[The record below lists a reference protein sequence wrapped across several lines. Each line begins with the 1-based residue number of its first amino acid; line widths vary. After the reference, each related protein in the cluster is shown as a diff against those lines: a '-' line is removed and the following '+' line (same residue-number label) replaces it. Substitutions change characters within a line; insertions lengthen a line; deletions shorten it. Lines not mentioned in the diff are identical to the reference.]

1 LTTPLETFDTD
12 VLVVGGGLAALRAAY
27 DAAGEG
33 ARVALAVKGRAGRS
47 GSSAMT
53 SAGYSAWI
61 RPDDSPERHYQD
73 TVAGGRGLTEPRL
86 AEALAREA
94 PLRRAELVELGGRL
108 AQLDGEPAIHAS
120 GDHSVPR
127 TVVAENF
134 KGLDFTIPLLE
145 AVQRRGV
152 QLLERTATLDLLT
165 RDGEIEGAVC
175 LRYAEPGGLL
185 RVECG
190 AVILAAGG
198 AGQLFAVTSNTSDV
212 TGDGYALALRA
223 GAAVRDM
230 EFIQF
235 YPWRCIVPFSGT
247 RMPIQPSTF
256 VLGARL
262 YNRRSERFMDDYD
275 PVKHEATTRDLAA
288 RAIYQQIAANLDVK
302 GGVRLDVSE
311 LTEEQWVRSNPKP
324 ARYFLDRGIDFHD
337 QEMILSPEA
346 HFFMGGVVVDEWG
359 ARRVPGLFV
368 AGETAGGLHGAN
380 RLDSNAIPETQVFG
394 ARAGRAAAARAIGTA
409 RRGGDQAWAPR
420 WASAG
425 DRDHADGDL
434 AEYERMR
441 RRLKETAWLRLGIV
455 RDGDGLRAGLREVR
469 RLGEELGSRSP
480 GSPRALLAHSELASS
495 LLTAEACFT
504 AALHRRESR
513 GAHFRSDFPDQDPA
527 WSRPSV
533 LGLGPDGPVLEDAPF
548 LESPPGPAP
557 RAAGDRPAPPHEEVS
572 DD

>member
-1 LTTPLETFDTD
+1 LETLDTD

-94 PLRRAELVELGGRL
+94 PARRAELVELGGRL
-108 AQLDGEPAIHAS
+108 AQLDGGPAIHAS

-145 AVQRRGV
+145 AVRRRGV
-152 QLLERTATLDLLT
+152 LLLERTATLDLLT
-165 RDGEIEGAVC
+165 GDVGIEGALC

-185 RVECG
+185 RVDCG

-223 GAAVRDM
+223 GAALRDM

-235 YPWRCIVPFSGT
+235 YPWRCIVPFAGT

-262 YNRRSERFMDDYD
+262 YNRRSVRFMDDYD

-288 RAIYQQIAANLDVK
+288 RAIYQQIAAGLDVK
-302 GGVRLDVSE
+302 GGVRLDVSD

-324 ARYFLDRGIDFHD
+324 ARYFLDRGVDFHD

-359 ARRVPGLFV
+359 ASGVSGLFV

-394 ARAGRAAAARAIGTA
+394 ARAGRAAAERALGASRPAPTGARTP
-409 RRGGDQAWAPR
+409 APR
-420 WASAG
+420 W
-425 DRDHADGDL
+425 RQPNDHGDGDL
-434 AEYERMR
+434 GEYDRLR
-441 RRLKETAWLRLGIV
+441 RRLKETTWLRLGIV
-455 RDGDGLRAGLREVR
+455 RDGGGLRDGLLEVR
-469 RLGEELGSRSP
+469 RLRDELAGRAP
-480 GSPRALLAHSELASS
+480 GSAWAVLAHAELDSS
-495 LLTAEACFT
+495 LLTAEACFV

-513 GAHFRSDFPDQDPA
+513 GAHFRSDYPDQDPDWA
-527 WSRPSV
+527 SPSV
-533 LGLGPDGPVLEDAPF
+533 LGLGPDGPVLERAPF
-548 LESPPGPAP
+548 LEAPPGPAP
-557 RAAGDRPAPPHEEVS
+557 GAARPAPPHEEGQR
-572 DD
+572 

>member
-1 LTTPLETFDTD
+1 MTTPLETLDTD

-73 TVAGGRGLTEPRL
+73 TIAGGRGLTEPRL

-94 PLRRAELVELGGRL
+94 PLRRAELVDLGGRL
-108 AQLDGEPAIHAS
+108 AQLEGEPAIHAS

-145 AVQRRGV
+145 AVRRRGV
-152 QLLERTATLDLLT
+152 RLLERTATLDLLT
-165 RDGEIEGAVC
+165 RGGEIEGAVC

-185 RVECG
+185 RVDCR

-235 YPWRCIVPFSGT
+235 YPWRCIVPFAGT

-302 GGVRLDVSE
+302 GGVRLDVSD

-324 ARYFLDRGIDFHD
+324 ARYFLERGVDFHD

-359 ARRVPGLFV
+359 ASRVPGLYV

-394 ARAGRAAAARAIGTA
+394 ARAGRAAAARAIGA
-409 RRGGDQAWAPR
+409 GRRTGDQALASR
-420 WASAG
+420 WRSLS
-425 DRDHADGDL
+425 DHGDGDL
-434 AEYERMR
+434 GDYERMR

-455 RDGDGLRAGLREVR
+455 RDGEGLRAGLREVR
-469 RLGEELGSRSP
+469 RLADELGARAP
-480 GSPRALLAHSELASS
+480 ASPRALLAHSELASS

-533 LGLGPDGPVLEDAPF
+533 LGLGPDGPVLEEAPF
-548 LESPPGPAP
+548 LEAAPPSRPG
-557 RAAGDRPAPPHEEVS
+557 GDRPSPPHEEVS
-572 DD
+572 DDG

>member
-1 LTTPLETFDTD
+1 MEILETD

-27 DAAGEG
+27 DAAGAG

-61 RPDDSPERHYQD
+61 RPDDSAERHYQD
-73 TVAGGRGLTEPRL
+73 TIAGGRGLSDPRL
-86 AEALAREA
+86 VAVMAREA
-94 PLRRAELVELGGRL
+94 PARRAELVELGGRL
-108 AQLDGEPAIHAS
+108 AQLEGEPAIHAS

-127 TVVAENF
+127 TVVAANF

-145 AVQRRGV
+145 AVLSRGV
-152 QLLERTATLDLLT
+152 QLQERTATLELLT
-165 RDGEIEGAVC
+165 EGGEITGALC
-175 LRYAEPGGLL
+175 LRYAEPSGLL
-185 RVECG
+185 QVRCR
-190 AVILAAGG
+190 AVVVAAGG

-235 YPWRCIVPFSGT
+235 YPWRCIVPFAGT

-256 VLGARL
+256 VLGAKL
-262 YNRRSERFMDDYD
+262 FNRNDVRFMDDYD

-311 LTEEQWVRSNPKP
+311 LTEEQWLRSNPKP
-324 ARYFLDRGIDFHD
+324 ARYFLERGVDFQQ

-359 ARRVPGLFV
+359 ASRVPGLFV

-394 ARAGRAAAARAIGTA
+394 ARAGRAAARRAASGRARPSSNGSPALCGWES
-409 RRGGDQAWAPR
+409 RWRSLQAQGSEA
-420 WASAG
+420 
-425 DRDHADGDL
+425 
-434 AEYERMR
+434 AEPVDYERLR
-441 RRLKETAWLRLGIV
+441 RRLKQTTWLRLGIV
-455 RDGDGLRAGLREVR
+455 RDGDGLRRGLDEVR
-469 RLGEELGSRSP
+469 RLGRELARLEP
-480 GSPRALLAHSELASS
+480 GSARDLLAHEELDSS
-495 LLTAEACFT
+495 LLTAEACFV

-513 GAHFRSDFPDQDPA
+513 GAHYRSDFPQQDPS
-527 WSRPSV
+527 WSRASI
-533 LGLGPDGPVLEDAPF
+533 LALGPGGAVVEDGPPLDQ
-548 LESPPGPAP
+548 SPPPSLQ
-557 RAAGDRPAPPHEEVS
+557 EVS

>member
-1 LTTPLETFDTD
+1 VSAVETLDTD

-27 DAAGEG
+27 DAAGAG

-61 RPDDSPERHYQD
+61 RPDDSAERHFED
-73 TVAGGRGLTEPRL
+73 TIAGGRGLSDPRL
-86 AEALAREA
+86 VAVMAREA
-94 PLRRAELVELGGRL
+94 PARRAELVALGGTL
-108 AQLDGEPAIHAS
+108 ALQEGEPAIHAS

-127 TVVAENF
+127 TVVAANF

-145 AVQRRGV
+145 AVLERGV
-152 QLLERTATLDLLT
+152 QALERTATLELLT
-165 RDGEIEGAVC
+165 ERGEVTGALC

-185 RVECG
+185 RVRCG
-190 AVILAAGG
+190 AVVVAAGG

-223 GAAVRDM
+223 GAALRDM

-235 YPWRCIVPFSGT
+235 YPWRCIVPFAGT

-262 YNRRSERFMDDYD
+262 YNRDGVRFMDDYD

-288 RAIYQQIAANLDVK
+288 RAIYQQIAGDLDVK
-302 GGVRLDVSE
+302 GGVRLDVSA
-311 LTEEQWVRSNPKP
+311 LTEEQWLRSNPKP
-324 ARYFLDRGIDFHD
+324 ARWFLERGADFRE

-346 HFFMGGVVVDEWG
+346 HFFMGGVIVDEWG
-359 ARRVPGLFV
+359 ATGVPGLFV

-394 ARAGRAAAARAIGTA
+394 ARAGRAAARRAAGNRPGPSGNGSAATLAWERRWRSLGTH
-409 RRGGDQAWAPR
+409 GDGA
-420 WASAG
+420 AG
-425 DRDHADGDL
+425 PHDYDRL
-434 AEYERMR
+434 R
-441 RRLKETAWLRLGIV
+441 RRLKATTWLRLGIV
-455 RDGDGLRAGLREVR
+455 RDGDGLRAGLDEVR
-469 RLGEELGSRSP
+469 RLGAELSALAP
-480 GSPRALLAHSELASS
+480 GSPRELLAHEELGSS
-495 LLTAEACFT
+495 LLTAEACFV

-513 GAHFRSDFPDQDPA
+513 GAHYRSDFPAQDPA
-527 WSRPSV
+527 WSRASV
-533 LGLGPDGPVLEDAPF
+533 LALGPGGVALEDGPPPDH
-548 LESPPGPAP
+548 SPPPSL
-557 RAAGDRPAPPHEEVS
+557 HEVS
-572 DD
+572 DA

>member
-1 LTTPLETFDTD
+1 
-12 VLVVGGGLAALRAAY
+12 
-27 DAAGEG
+27 
-33 ARVALAVKGRAGRS
+33 
-47 GSSAMT
+47 
-53 SAGYSAWI
+53 
-61 RPDDSPERHYQD
+61 
-73 TVAGGRGLTEPRL
+73 
-86 AEALAREA
+86 
-94 PLRRAELVELGGRL
+94 
-108 AQLDGEPAIHAS
+108 
-120 GDHSVPR
+120 
-127 TVVAENF
+127 VVAENF

-145 AVQRRGV
+145 AVRRRGV
-152 QLLERTATLDLLT
+152 RLLERTATLELLT
-165 RDGEIEGAVC
+165 GGGEIEGAVC

-185 RVECG
+185 RVDCR

-235 YPWRCIVPFSGT
+235 YPWRCIVPFAGT

-275 PVKHEATTRDLAA
+275 PVKHESTTRDLAA

-302 GGVRLDVSE
+302 GGVRLDVSD

-324 ARYFLDRGIDFHD
+324 ARYFHERGVDFHD

-359 ARRVPGLFV
+359 ASRVPGLYV

-394 ARAGRAAAARAIGTA
+394 ARAGRAAAARAIGA
-409 RRGGDQAWAPR
+409 GRRTGDAAWASR
-420 WASAG
+420 WQSLS
-425 DRDHADGDL
+425 DHGDGDL
-434 AEYERMR
+434 GDYERMR

-455 RDGDGLRAGLREVR
+455 RDGEGLRAGLREVR
-469 RLGEELGSRSP
+469 RLADELGGLSP
-480 GSPRALLAHSELASS
+480 ASPRALLAHSELGSS

-533 LGLGPDGPVLEDAPF
+533 LGLGPDGPVLEEAPF
-548 LESPPGPAP
+548 LEAAPPSGPG
-557 RAAGDRPAPPHEEVS
+557 GDRPSPPHEEVS
-572 DD
+572 DDG